1 MVLSFLAFFNIT
13 LHLVISVALP
23 ILNFFKV
30 SCHDLMCAFE
40 HRLRCMNTRYLEKRF
55 LIFIS
60 LRERCTN
67 AEFFL
72 VHIFPH
78 SDWIP
83 ENTDQK
89 KLRTI
94 FHTVFYSIFC
104 FSISNHGLP
113 VHTKTWND
121 LKPSRFRLFL
131 VLVSTGTASIIYWR
145 YHEWRMNSTNGL
157 VAS

>member
-1 MVLSFLAFFNIT
+1 MSW
-13 LHLVISVALP
+13 
-23 ILNFFKV
+23 LNVCFWASAKMYEYKIFRKTFSDFHFTPWKV
-30 SCHDLMCAFE
+30 CKYGVFSGP
-40 HRLRCMNTRYLEKRF
+40 Y
-55 LIFIS
+55 
-60 LRERCTN
+60 
-67 AEFFL
+67 
-72 VHIFPH
+72 FPH

-131 VLVSTGTASIIYWR
+131 ILVSTGTANVIYWR
-145 YHEWRMNSTNGL
+145 YHESRMNSTNSL